1 MASQDKAGKRRWHEI
16 TLAVPMLWNEV
27 LPDFLEE
34 RGFSGVWL
42 DEEKNPPHRLILRS
56 YLPEGA
62 WQGTLQKELEDHLE
76 ELASIFPPGPEKVEV
91 KACLIDEEDWA
102 TKWVSLFQ
110 PFRIGSVWIR
120 PSLKDV
126 QLAPGEQEIVL
137 DPGNAFGTGLHEST
151 QLCME
156 SVLFLRSS
164 MGDKTP
170 VLDLGTGS
178 GILAM
183 FAAKTGLT
191 NILALDID
199 PVAAETAIRNV
210 NMNRL
215 ERFIQ
220 VSNEP
225 LHLVKKRFALILA
238 NLSATIH
245 EGIAE
250 EIRLHLEM
258 DGWLVAGGLLAG
270 EGDSLSRAWH
280 AKGLEL
286 THRITKNDWECLIF
300 RARQG

>member
-1 MASQDKAGKRRWHEI
+1 MASQNKAGKRRWHEI
-16 TLAVPMLWNEV
+16 TLSIPRPWNEV
-27 LPDFLEE
+27 LPAFLGE

-62 WQGTLQKELEDHLE
+62 WQPGLQKELEDHLE
-76 ELASIFPPGPEKVEV
+76 ELASIFPAGPGKAEV
-91 KACLIDEEDWA
+91 KARLIDEEDWA

-120 PSLKDV
+120 PSLKNV

-156 SVLFLRSS
+156 SVMFLRPSVE
-164 MGDKTP
+164 DEAP

-183 FAAKTGLT
+183 FAAKVGLA

-199 PVAAETAIRNV
+199 PVAVETAIRNIT
-210 NMNRL
+210 MNRL

-220 VSNEP
+220 ESNEP
-225 LHLVKKRFALILA
+225 LEFVKKRFSLILA
-238 NLSATIH
+238 NL
-245 EGIAE
+245 
-250 EIRLHLEM
+250 
-258 DGWLVAGGLLAG
+258 
-270 EGDSLSRAWH
+270 
-280 AKGLEL
+280 
-286 THRITKNDWECLIF
+286 
-300 RARQG
+300 

>member
-1 MASQDKAGKRRWHEI
+1 M
-16 TLAVPMLWNEV
+16 
-27 LPDFLEE
+27 
-34 RGFSGVWL
+34 
-42 DEEKNPPHRLILRS
+42 ILRS

-62 WQGTLQKELEDHLE
+62 WQPGLQKELEDHLE
-76 ELASIFPPGPEKVEV
+76 ELASIFPDGPGKAEV
-91 KACLIDEEDWA
+91 KARLIDEEDWA

-120 PSLKDV
+120 PSLKNV

-156 SVLFLRSS
+156 SVMFLRPSVE
-164 MGDKTP
+164 DEAP

-183 FAAKTGLT
+183 FAAKVGLA

-199 PVAAETAIRNV
+199 PVAVETAIRNIT
-210 NMNRL
+210 MNRL

-225 LHLVKKRFALILA
+225 LEFVKKRFSLILA

-250 EIRLHLEM
+250 EISLHLET

-270 EGDSLSRAWH
+270 EGDALSRAWN

-286 THRITKNDWECLIF
+286 THRRTKNDWECLIF
-300 RARQG
+300 RTRHE

>member
-1 MASQDKAGKRRWHEI
+1 MASHEKAGKRRWHEI
-16 TLAVPMLWNEV
+16 TLAIPRLWNEV

-34 RGFSGVWL
+34 RGFSGAWL
-42 DEEKNPPHRLILRS
+42 DEEKEPPHRLILRS

-62 WQGTLQKELEDHLE
+62 WQPTLQEELEDYLE
-76 ELASIFPPGPEKVEV
+76 ELSSIFPAMPEKVEV
-91 KACLIDEEDWA
+91 KARLIDEEDWA
-102 TKWVSLFQ
+102 TKWASLFH

-120 PSLKDV
+120 PSLKNV

-156 SVLFLRSS
+156 SILFLRPS
-164 MGDKTP
+164 MEDEAP

-183 FAAKTGLT
+183 FAAKVGLA

-199 PVAAETAIRNV
+199 PVAVETAKRNIT
-210 NMNRL
+210 MNRL

-225 LHLVKKRFALILA
+225 LPFVKKRFALILA

-270 EGDSLSRAWH
+270 EGDALSRAWH

-286 THRITKNDWECLIF
+286 THHRSKNDWECLIF